1 MIEPLPGRDEVAA
14 ITSRTEFQDAVRRS
28 LAWADAAGSPEI
40 YLFDADFADWPL
52 GERAVIE
59 SLSSWAHPR
68 RRLTLMAHDFE
79 ALARRQ
85 TRFVEWRRQWA
96 HVVLCRHDDELE
108 AEQIPT
114 LLLAPG
120 VVSMRLVDRIHH
132 RGTLSSRSIDEV
144 ECRDRI
150 DALLQRSTEAFPATT
165 LGL

>member
-1 MIEPLPGRDEVAA
+1 MTQPVPDRDHVSA
-14 ITSRTEFQDAVRRS
+14 ITSRGEFQDAIRHS
-28 LAWADAAGSPEI
+28 LAWAATAGSPEI
-40 YLFDADFADWPL
+40 LLFDADFADWPL

-59 SLSSWAHPR
+59 SLSNWAHSR
-68 RRLTLMAHDFE
+68 RRLTLMAYNFDSM
-79 ALARRQ
+79 ARQQ

-96 HVVLCRHDDELE
+96 HVVQCRHDDELE

-120 VVSMRLVDRIHH
+120 LVSVRLVDRIHH
-132 RGTLSSRSIDEV
+132 RGTLSSRAIDEV
-144 ECRDRI
+144 ECRERV

>member
-1 MIEPLPGRDEVAA
+1 MTLPAPDRDHIAA
-14 ITSRTEFQDAVRRS
+14 IASRNEFHEAIRQS
-28 LAWADAAGSPEI
+28 LAWAAEAGSPEI
-40 YLFDADFADWPL
+40 FLFDADFADWPL

-59 SLSSWAHPR
+59 SLSSWVHSR
-68 RRLTLMAHDFE
+68 RRLTLMACSFD

-96 HVVLCRHDDELE
+96 HAVQCRHDEELE

-120 VVSMRLVDRIHH
+120 VVSIRLVDRVHH
-132 RGTLSSRSIDEV
+132 RGTLSSRAIDEV
-144 ECRDRI
+144 ECRERI